1 MWLVWDKCSFS
12 FESSLTGLFYH
23 FRTRTHR
30 WELKEKYQGTG
41 CIDFSLKQR
50 KSKRRRR
57 RRNHHMWSNPALKPC
72 FKFPFS
78 SLNEHSAGL
87 AERGHYMTGDWHCR
101 VRFMDP
107 NSCTFCGQMHKW
119 REQRF
124 ASIMRRTWSSPLMEF
139 QFAEAQYSFLGPGQ
153 AH

>member
-1 MWLVWDKCSFS
+1 M
-12 FESSLTGLFYH
+12 
-23 FRTRTHR
+23 
-30 WELKEKYQGTG
+30 EKQGEYILDRG
-41 CIDFSLKQR
+41 KGDR
-50 KSKRRRR
+50 YGEMHKRA
-57 RRNHHMWSNPALKPC
+57 PALI
-72 FKFPFS
+72 
-78 SLNEHSAGL
+78 
-87 AERGHYMTGDWHCR
+87 
-101 VRFMDP
+101 DP